1 MSGFPLR
8 HLLQSFGSRLRD
20 ARPIE
25 HPELEVSAARLN
37 LGESIAAASSLLLP
51 RAVLVAQ
58 WNVASQTFT
67 IFHQEEAWN
76 LKHEQAHP
84 TLAQITDGAY
94 SYTFASSYLDNDG
107 VSVPTVLPAARL
119 TAVQE
124 VSSGGGAPTYSTGTE
139 LRPDGVTV
147 EFFIRNSADELIN
160 RRFWLEVF

>member
-8 HLLQSFGSRLRD
+8 HYLQSFGSRLRD

-25 HPELEVSAARLN
+25 HPEFEVNAQRLN
-37 LGESIAAASSLLLP
+37 LGESISAASSLLLP
-51 RAVLVAQ
+51 RVNLIAQ
-58 WNVASQTFT
+58 WNTANSAFQ
-67 IFHQEEAWN
+67 IFHQSEAWN
-76 LKHEQAHP
+76 VRNEQPHP

-107 VSVPTVLPAARL
+107 VSVPTLLTAARL
-119 TAVQE
+119 TAIQE

-139 LRPDGVTV
+139 LRPDGITV
-147 EFFIRNSADELIN
+147 EFFIRNSAGVLVN